1 MCLECRLKCAVQ
13 PAGELP
19 DPPDSEYGKKPESE
33 RKHVGNPGADPV
45 LYESKSKGAGSSR
58 NLYNNKHQYP
68 YRIVPSYHLVAIYKR
83 KCDDDIDPCHG
94 KKYGDQKNRKIF
106 ELPDHF
112 HRLTQS
118 FESG

>member
-83 KCDDDIDPCHG
+83 KRSEEHTSELQSRGHLVCRLLLE
-94 KKYGDQKNRKIF
+94 KKKQPTSTRSHYHLDV
-106 ELPDHF
+106 
-112 HRLTQS
+112 
-118 FESG
+118 